1 MSLAALA
8 PHFGSEME
16 DSAMQEDHPV
26 DSAIAIDME
35 SPKHNVLTPQGTS
48 YADSAAAPTFWSH
61 SQPQET
67 ADELVDVEF
76 ETAGAY
82 EDDGMMAATEVEMT
96 AAVPYE
102 EDNELEM
109 AYENGQPEFNY
120 EVEDAEVRDAEVTY
134 EAHSHEQHAASHF
147 VPVEHEQP
155 QETFSFPAPETGSFG
170 VSDPLP
176 FAEVAA
182 DAVPPEEENRSE
194 AAPAEGVSLAP
205 VGVDEQAEAL
215 TGETHSPAEIVG
227 VQVEVAPVE
236 DFAHEPSPEP
246 AEEKPLAPSP
256 QHDKPQE
263 SPAVDVVNA
272 DEQAA
277 VYETNPQEQE
287 EVETRYVLAPP
298 PILLTT
304 FSGSSQSSVVALFN
318 EPDVAMIPSSSKTAS
333 ESPVVLLDQHQYLF
347 AEPVA
352 AMLVQLRV
360 ELLQAEP
367 EIISASEFEYKEV
380 QLVVRDLQLVLTE
393 VRLIIRDMPSAH
405 CPAFRITYIRVRSHC
420 LTLSPCIAA
429 VDSLVICTWISRCN
443 PGLLI
448 AIVLSD
454 KLLRL
459 RE

>member
-8 PHFGSEME
+8 PHFGNEME

-48 YADSAAAPTFWSH
+48 YADSATAPTFWSH
-61 SQPQET
+61 SQSHGT

-120 EVEDAEVRDAEVTY
+120 EVEDAEVRDAELTY
-134 EAHSHEQHAASHF
+134 EEHSHEQHVASHF

-155 QETFSFPAPETGSFG
+155 QETFVLPAPETGSFG
-170 VSDPLP
+170 APDPLP
-176 FAEVAA
+176 FTEVAA
-182 DAVPPEEENRSE
+182 DAGPPEEENQGE
-194 AAPAEGVSLAP
+194 AAPSEGVSLAP
-205 VGVDEQAEAL
+205 VGVDEHAEAL
-215 TGETHSPAEIVG
+215 TGEPHSPAGIVG
-227 VQVEVAPVE
+227 VLVEAASVE

-256 QHDKPQE
+256 ILDKPQE
-263 SPAVDVVNA
+263 TPGVDVVNA
-272 DEQAA
+272 DEQVA
-277 VYETNPQEQE
+277 VYETNPQQE
-287 EVETRYVLAPP
+287 EVETRYVVAPP

-318 EPDVAMIPSSSKTAS
+318 EPDVAMVPSSSKTAS
-333 ESPVVLLDQHQYLF
+333 ESPIVLLDQHQYLF

-352 AMLVQLRV
+352 AMLVQLRM

-405 CPAFRITYIRVRSHC
+405 CSAFRITYIRVRSHS
-420 LTLSPCIAA
+420 LTSSPCIAA
-429 VDSLVICTWISRCN
+429 VDSLAICTWISLCSH
-443 PGLLI
+443 GLLI

-454 KLLRL
+454 KLLKL